1 MENASCDTHSGPLK
15 GLKVVEMG
23 IWVAAPATGAVL
35 GDWGAEVVKV
45 ENPLGGDPVRGLM
58 AMGVAFEPPINPS
71 LELDNRNKRSV
82 AVNVQTPEG
91 SAVVKRLLRDAD
103 VFVTNLRRN
112 ALQRAGLTYEDVR
125 QENPRLI
132 YAALSGYGTRGP
144 EKDRAGFDYA
154 AFWARAGA
162 MASLGEPEG
171 PPPTQRPAMGDHP
184 AGLSLAGA
192 ICAAL
197 YHRERT
203 GEGQEVHLSLFQAG
217 LWMMATDIEVC
228 LVTGMGSAPTGR
240 MVPNP
245 LWNHYKAKDEKWFH
259 LVMLQPDRYW
269 KGFCEAIARPDLV
282 DDERYA
288 TVFTRA
294 QHSLEFIALLDSIFA
309 TKTRAEWG
317 EIFDRFDLVWGPV
330 QSVAEV
336 VRDPQARALG
346 AFAKVPHRTGQE
358 IEVVRSPI
366 EFGATPASVR
376 HAAPELGEHTE
387 EVLLEHGYTW
397 EDIAALK
404 EKGAI
409 G

>member
-1 MENASCDTHSGPLK
+1 MENASGDTHSGPLK

-58 AMGVAFEPPINPS
+58 AMGVAFEPPVNPS

-82 AVNVQTPEG
+82 AINVQTPEG
-91 SAVVKRLLRDAD
+91 SAVVKRLLRGAD

-269 KGFCEAIARPDLV
+269 KGFCQAIARPDLV
-282 DDERYA
+282 SDERYA

-294 QHSLEFIALLDSIFA
+294 QHSLEFISLLDAIFA
-309 TKTRAEWG
+309 TKTCAEWG

-336 VRDPQARALG
+336 VCDPQARALG
-346 AFAKVPHRTGQE
+346 AFVKVPHRTGQE

>member
-1 MENASCDTHSGPLK
+1 MENASGDTHSGPLK

-282 DDERYA
+282 SDERYA

>member
-1 MENASCDTHSGPLK
+1 MENASCDTRSGPLK

>member
-1 MENASCDTHSGPLK
+1 MENASGDTHSGPLK

-35 GDWGAEVVKV
+35 GDWGAEVLKV

-91 SAVVKRLLRDAD
+91 SAVVKRLLRGAD
-103 VFVTNLRRN
+103 VFVTNLRRK

-125 QENPRLI
+125 PENPRLI

-245 LWNHYKAKDEKWFH
+245 LWNHYKAKDEQWFH

-269 KGFCEAIARPDLV
+269 QGFCQAIARPDLV
-282 DDERYA
+282 NDERYA

-294 QHSLEFIALLDSIFA
+294 QHSMEFIALLDSIFA
-309 TKTRAEWG
+309 TKTRAEWS

-330 QSVAEV
+330 QSVLDV

-346 AFAKVPHRTGQE
+346 AFAKVPHRTGEE
-358 IEVVRSPI
+358 IEIVRSPI

>member
-1 MENASCDTHSGPLK
+1 MGNASGDARSGPLK

-35 GDWGAEVVKV
+35 GDWGAEVVKI

-58 AMGVAFEPPINPS
+58 AMGVAFEPPVNPS

-91 SAVVKRLLRDAD
+91 SAVVKRLLRGAD

-240 MVPNP
+240 LVPNP
-245 LWNHYKAKDEKWFH
+245 LWNHYKAKDETWFH

-269 KGFCEAIARPDLV
+269 KGFCQAIARPDLES
-282 DDERYA
+282 DERYA

-294 QHSLEFIALLDSIFA
+294 QHSMEFIALLDSIFA

-336 VRDPQARALG
+336 VRDPQVRALG